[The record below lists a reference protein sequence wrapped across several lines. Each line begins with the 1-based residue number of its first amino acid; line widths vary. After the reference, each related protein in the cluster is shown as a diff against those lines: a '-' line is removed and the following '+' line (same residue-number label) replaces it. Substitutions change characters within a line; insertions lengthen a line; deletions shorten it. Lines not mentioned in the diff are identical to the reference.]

1 MARKHPTSHPRLDP
15 GQIKDITLDSETLA
29 SIGRI
34 ILICAEL
41 DSLITES
48 ILKTTALHHVPGL
61 IILGRSEISSKLEKL
76 QKILEINSPDDFMD
90 IFKRMRENI
99 GGICGIRNVLAHGTF
114 LGELN
119 GDLLFAATAKIE
131 PGITSV
137 AEIKNYCYP
146 KTLLISLANEK
157 GPQILDQVQKFLKLP
172 TPRSIYISRTLR
184 PGTHPP
190 TPKTNNQSTTPPP
203 PSESSQK

>member
-1 MARKHPTSHPRLDP
+1 MSRKHPRSLPRLDP
-15 GQIKDITLDSETLA
+15 SQIKEATLDSETLA

-41 DSLITES
+41 DSLLTEA
-48 ILKTTALHHVPGL
+48 ILKTASLHHVPGL

-76 QKILEINSPDDFMD
+76 QKIMEINKPDHFMD
-90 IFKRMRENI
+90 IFKRMRENV

-131 PGITSV
+131 AGVTSV
-137 AEIKNYCYP
+137 AEVKNYCYP
-146 KTLLISLANEK
+146 KTFLVNLANEK
-157 GPQILDQVQKFLKLP
+157 GSQILDQVQKFLELP
-172 TPRSIYISRTLR
+172 TPRSIYISRTL
-184 PGTHPP
+184 PLEMPP
-190 TPKTNNQSTTPPP
+190 PIPKTNNQSTTPPP